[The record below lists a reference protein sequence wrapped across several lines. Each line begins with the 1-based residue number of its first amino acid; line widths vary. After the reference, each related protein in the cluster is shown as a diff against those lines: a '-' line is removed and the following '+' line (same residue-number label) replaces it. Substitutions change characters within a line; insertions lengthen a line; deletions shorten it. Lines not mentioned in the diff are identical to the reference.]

1 VHICCVALVDTDDG
15 SDSFLQEMLAEC
27 LCFLEL
33 AINSFFSCQDCNYRR
48 MMGVRLVKETAKKM
62 LLEVP
67 HVLTMEKLQGDILD
81 V

>member
-1 VHICCVALVDTDDG
+1 
-15 SDSFLQEMLAEC
+15 
-27 LCFLEL
+27 
-33 AINSFFSCQDCNYRR
+33 

-67 HVLTMEKLQGDILD
+67 HVLTMEKLQEDILD